1 MATQP
6 PLQAAAQVK
15 PRGKEGPRRL
25 GRGRGRGRGRG
36 FSVAAHAAL
45 RLRRRRQPRQRR
57 LLRRVYGSLPEAQ
70 APWTQP
76 PPLPPPLAF
85 ARCGFVMATTQR
97 PYHLVVFGASGF
109 TGQFVTEEVAREQVD
124 LEGNSRLP
132 WAVAGRSAEKLQRAL
147 ERAALKLGKGGGV
160 GRGSGPPLLSP
171 PQLSSPGRGDRATRD
186 ERFSF
191 LAARLELHK
200 PCWRTGKQSDASNS
214 VLALFSVMLK
224 IVVISFPSFDFLLYF
239 G

>member
-1 MATQP
+1 MAVGVAVGVASP
-6 PLQAAAQVK
+6 W
-15 PRGKEGPRRL
+15 PRTPRSGCEDGGSRDSGGCCAGCT
-25 GRGRGRGRGRG
+25 GRC
-36 FSVAAHAAL
+36 
-45 RLRRRRQPRQRR
+45 LRRRRRG
-57 LLRRVYGSLPEAQ
+57 LS
-70 APWTQP
+70 
-76 PPLPPPLAF
+76 PPLFPPPLAF